1 VTRLVQA
8 LLIGPV
14 LAVLLAGC
22 GLKGPLYLP
31 EKSKEVVVRP
41 GPAATSTPAA
51 GTGAAAEAP
60 PTSQVPEEGP
70 ATAPEVPDE
79 TMTQPPAPPE
89 NPTPS
94 PPGSEGD

>member
-1 VTRLVQA
+1 VTRPGQA
-8 LLIGPV
+8 LLAASA

-41 GPAATSTPAA
+41 GPGATATPSA
-51 GTGAAAEAP
+51 GTGAEAEAP
-60 PTSQVPEEGP
+60 PAPQIPEEGP

-79 TMTQPPAPPE
+79 TMTPPPAPPE
-89 NPTPS
+89 NPTP
-94 PPGSEGD
+94 PPGDESD